1 MEVSIFAF
9 VCVGNFTNGNYKEFH
24 SLAKGGSD
32 ISISPNYPSFQQLAP
47 FSVALNYNP
56 LFPSAPVA
64 AHCLLLPLCNCIKFS
79 LCFKLFHAEA

>member
-47 FSVALNYNP
+47 FSAVLNYSL
-56 LFPSAPVA
+56 LFPSPPVA
-64 AHCLLLPLCNCIKFS
+64 AYGFLLHLWNFIKFS